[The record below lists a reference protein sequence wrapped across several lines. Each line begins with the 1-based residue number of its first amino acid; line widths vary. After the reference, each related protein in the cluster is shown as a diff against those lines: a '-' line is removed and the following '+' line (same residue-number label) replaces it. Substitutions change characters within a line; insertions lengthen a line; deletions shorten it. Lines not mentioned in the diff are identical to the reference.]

1 MSVATD
7 VSKTWTVQPKDRLVL
22 RDLASR
28 VAEIAAQPAM
38 AERRAIWRRHNSL
51 ERVRPMI
58 LIFPEG
64 AWRELIPQDTLSCED
79 ETARSMEFELR
90 RRIYTHEH
98 FHDDT
103 VIEDQWVVNSTV
115 IDSGWGVETRHRA
128 SAQDTGAWGFDP
140 VIKTRDD
147 LKRLRL
153 PVIQY
158 DQENTETNLAIAHEL
173 LGDILSVKRKGVGTI
188 SFHLM
193 AVYTSLRGLQQVF
206 MDMIENPEMLH
217 EAMAFLELG
226 SRQRIEQ
233 YEALNLLSPNN
244 DGTYHSSGGVGY
256 TSELPLPDAVPE
268 HMRPSDIWASAESQE
283 MDPVSPDMH
292 EEFVMQYEK
301 RLLAPFGLNGYGCC
315 DNLTHKLD
323 HVLKIPNIRRIS
335 IAPWADVDLCAD
347 RLAGDYIFSWK
358 PKPTH
363 LVGTFDEAALKK
375 YINHTLDVTSGC
387 VTEMIL
393 KDTHTCENEPD
404 RFTRWSSIARDL
416 VEKHA

>member
-1 MSVATD
+1 MSVATE
-7 VSKTWTVQPKDRLVL
+7 VNNTSSVRPKDRLVL
-22 RDLASR
+22 RDLACR
-28 VAEIAAQPAM
+28 VAEIAALPVM
-38 AERRAIWRRHNSL
+38 AERRATWKRHNNL

-64 AWRELIPQDTLSCED
+64 SWRELIPQDTLICED
-79 ETARSMEFELR
+79 DTARSIEFELR

-98 FHDDT
+98 FSDDT

-115 IDSGWGVETRHRA
+115 IDSGWGVETRHK
-128 SAQDTGAWGFDP
+128 SSHQDTGAWGFDP
-140 VIKTRDD
+140 VIKTRED
-147 LKRLRL
+147 LQKLSL
-153 PVIQY
+153 PVVHY
-158 DQENTETNLAIAHEL
+158 DRITTEMNLSIAHEL
-173 LGDILSVKRKGVGTI
+173 FGDILSVKPKGIGNI

-193 AVYTSLRGLQQVF
+193 AVYTKLRGLQQVF

-217 EAMAFLELG
+217 EAMAFLERG
-226 SRQRIEQ
+226 YRQRVEQ
-233 YEALNLLSPNN
+233 YESLNLLSLNN

-256 TSELPLPDAVPE
+256 SSELPLKDADPE
-268 HMRPSDIWASAESQE
+268 HVRPIDIWASAESQE

-315 DNLTHKLD
+315 DNLTHKLE
-323 HVLKIPNIRRIS
+323 HVLEIPNIRRIS

-347 RLAGDYIFSWK
+347 QLRGDCIFSWK

-363 LVGTFDEAALKK
+363 LVGAFDESALKK
-375 YINHTLDVTSGC
+375 YIKHTLEVTSGC

-393 KDTHTCENEPD
+393 KDTHTCENEPQ